1 VTRREKHEYRISDLG
16 FSNMGVDYREQYKR
30 EHLEPFFPNEI
41 VKMIIVVLC
50 TLALLTFLAV
60 LPVYLEHLGVQGI
73 AHEEQ
78 PADPGSTPAHIRPEW
93 YFLAVYQYLKLM
105 PSEVLGIS
113 GKALGILTQ
122 MIVVGLLFLFPF
134 WAPLRSARV
143 AKNDWRGG
151 LQTLLLHWLAFGI
164 PAGILLWVRRG
175 MEMPY
180 ADLVHPMY
188 VWPVLWITG
197 YVLAGI
203 AMKKAGFDDAFKW
216 LLLLNT
222 GLILIGFQAMAF
234 LVVLGQG
241 LSWAISPFLA
251 YGIGFVLFLVSSA
264 AIAWV
269 SIRRI
274 AGTDQRLRM
283 KLLAALTTEGLAV
296 FLGLTIWAMW
306 PPTGLFAGGP
316 HDETRR
322 FLFAVSVMA
331 FAVMVFYA
339 FLITEWRTVHRT
351 LSPEER
357 DHLP

>member
-1 VTRREKHEYRISDLG
+1 
-16 FSNMGVDYREQYKR
+16 MGVDYREQYKP

-60 LPVYLEHLGVQGI
+60 LPVFLEHLGVEGL
-73 AHEEQ
+73 AHEQE
-78 PADPGSTPAHIRPEW
+78 PADPASTPPHIRPEW

-134 WAPLRSARV
+134 WCPLRSAQV
-143 AKNDWRGG
+143 NKDEWPAG
-151 LQTLLLHWLAFGI
+151 LVTLVLHGLAFAV
-164 PAGILLWVRRG
+164 PAGVLLWVRSRLAA
-175 MEMPY
+175 PY
-180 ADLVHPMY
+180 GDIVHPMY
-188 VWPVLWITG
+188 VWPVLWIGG
-197 YVLAGI
+197 YLLAGVL
-203 AMKKAGFDDAFKW
+203 MRVAGFEDAFKW

-222 GLILIGFQAMAF
+222 AVILIGFQALAF

-241 LSWAISPFLA
+241 LSWAIDPVVA
-251 YGIGFVLFLVSSA
+251 YAIGFALFLITSLIIV
-264 AIAWV
+264 WLLL
-269 SIRRI
+269 RRI
-274 AGTDQRLRM
+274 AGTDQSLRV
-283 KLLAALTTEGLAV
+283 KLMTVLTTEGLTL

-306 PPTGLFAGGP
+306 PAEGLFSGGP
-316 HDETRR
+316 HEETRR

-331 FAVMVFYA
+331 FAVIVFYA
-339 FLITEWRTVHRT
+339 FVLTERRTVLRT

-357 DHLP
+357 DQLP

>member
-1 VTRREKHEYRISDLG
+1 
-16 FSNMGVDYREQYKR
+16 MGVDYREQYKP

-60 LPVYLEHLGVQGI
+60 LPVCLEHLGVEGF
-73 AHEEQ
+73 AHEQQ
-78 PADPGSTPAHIRPEW
+78 PADPASTPPHIRPEW

-122 MIVVGLLFLFPF
+122 MVVVGLLFLFPF
-134 WAPLRSARV
+134 WCPLRSAQVDR
-143 AKNDWRGG
+143 DEWRTG
-151 LQTLLLHWLAFGI
+151 LLTLLVHWLAFAV
-164 PAGILLWVRRG
+164 PAGVLLWVRSR
-175 MEMPY
+175 MAVPY
-180 ADLVHPMY
+180 GDIVHPMY
-188 VWPVLWITG
+188 VWPVLWIFG
-197 YVLAGI
+197 YIGAGLL
-203 AMKKAGFDDAFKW
+203 MKRAGLSDAFRW

-222 GLILIGFQAMAF
+222 GVILTGFQGLTF

-241 LSWAISPFLA
+241 LSWAIDPAIA
-251 YGIGFVLFLVSSA
+251 YAVGLVLFVISTIVIVWFL
-264 AIAWV
+264 
-269 SIRRI
+269 IRRM
-274 AGTDQRLRM
+274 AGNDGRLRVRLM
-283 KLLAALTTEGLAV
+283 AGLTTEGLAL

-306 PPTGLFAGGP
+306 PPGGLFAGGP

-322 FLFAVSVMA
+322 FLFTVFLMALAVT
-331 FAVMVFYA
+331 VFYA

-357 DHLP
+357 DQLP

>member
-1 VTRREKHEYRISDLG
+1 
-16 FSNMGVDYREQYKR
+16 MGVDYREQYKP

-60 LPVYLEHLGVQGI
+60 LPVYLEHLGVEGI
-73 AHEEQ
+73 AHEQE
-78 PADPGSTPAHIRPEW
+78 PANPGSTPPHIRPKW

-143 AKNDWRGG
+143 DKDDWRAG
-151 LQTLLLHWLAFGI
+151 LLTLLIHWLAFAV
-164 PAGILLWVRRG
+164 PAGILLWVRSG
-175 MEMPY
+175 MAMPY
-180 ADLVHPMY
+180 ADLMHPMY
-188 VWPVLWITG
+188 VWPVLWIAG
-197 YVLAGI
+197 YVLAGVV
-203 AMKKAGFDDAFKW
+203 MWKAGFGDAFKW

-222 GLILIGFQAMAF
+222 GLILMGFQAMAF

-241 LSWAISPFLA
+241 LSWTLSPVLA
-251 YGIGFVLFLVSSA
+251 YGIGLVLFLMSS
-264 AIAWV
+264 IVIVWV
-269 SIRRI
+269 LRRRI
-274 AGTDQRLRM
+274 AGTDQSLRV
-283 KLLAALTTEGLAV
+283 KLLAAFTTEGLAM

-306 PPTGLFAGGP
+306 PPGGLFSGGP

-322 FLFAVSVMA
+322 FLFAVAVMA
-331 FAVMVFYA
+331 FAVIVFYA
-339 FLITEWRTVHRT
+339 FLITEWCTVHRT

-357 DHLP
+357 DQLP